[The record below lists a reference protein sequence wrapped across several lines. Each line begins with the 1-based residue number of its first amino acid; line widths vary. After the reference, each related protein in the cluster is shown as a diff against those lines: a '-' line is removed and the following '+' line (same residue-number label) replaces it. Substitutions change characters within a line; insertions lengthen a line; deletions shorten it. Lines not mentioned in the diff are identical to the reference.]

1 MRASTEMRP
10 AAVPREVQLLLPP
23 GTKEPRPDG
32 AGPEQRAGR
41 KRPKRDG
48 TTAQAMQCPP
58 REASSDKGAAKRA
71 SQNKDKGS
79 SPTTVR
85 AVCSPTTAATPRLGT
100 ATEDGRHA
108 KKDMDNEA
116 DEVGGGTTAANRA
129 ATVNTVFTAR
139 R

>member
-1 MRASTEMRP
+1 M
-10 AAVPREVQLLLPP
+10 PREVQLLLPP
-23 GTKEPRPDG
+23 GTEEPRPDG
-32 AGPEQRAGR
+32 TCPEQRAGR

-85 AVCSPTTAATPRLGT
+85 AVCSPTTEAAPRLGT

-108 KKDMDNEA
+108 KKDMDSENDEA
-116 DEVGGGTTAANRA
+116 GGNTTSAIDFA
-129 ATVNTVFTAR
+129 VYQM
-139 R
+139 